1 MSHDLDFADAPLPSH
16 LTPETTPA
24 WDSSDTE
31 LQAAAKHGH
40 HHGSHHG
47 HHGSHHNGHHGN
59 HGGHNGGGHHGGGH
73 HHPLS

>member
-1 MSHDLDFADAPLPSH
+1 MSHDLDFADAPLPSQ

-24 WDSSDTE
+24 LDSSDTE
-31 LQAAAKHGH
+31 LQAAAQHGH
-40 HHGSHHG
+40 GHHG

-59 HGGHNGGGHHGGGH
+59 NGGHNGGGNHHGGGH